1 MIAAISLAPFT
12 HEDDLMTTEFLPA
25 YESMIRNEGG
35 YKLHTV
41 PGDKGGMTYAGIAR
55 NHWPRWPGW
64 PALDSGEIPASTLV
78 AEFYRENFWDKVRG
92 DAIESQ
98 AVAQTLF
105 DFAVNA
111 GVGTAVKL
119 AQLVVGQTPDG
130 ALGPKTLAAINATD
144 PVKFVLSYALAKIAR
159 YRDIVTRDR
168 TQEKFLLGWINRA
181 LREAI

>member
-1 MIAAISLAPFT
+1 MA
-12 HEDDLMTTEFLPA
+12 EFFPA

-35 YKLHTV
+35 YRLHTV
-41 PGDKGGMTYAGIAR
+41 TGDKGGMTYAGIAR

-64 PALDSGEIPASTLV
+64 PALDAGEIPASRMV
-78 AEFYRENFWDKVRG
+78 ADFYRENFWDKVRG
-92 DAIESQ
+92 DALESQ

-111 GVGTAVKL
+111 GVVTAIKL

-130 ALGPKTLAAINATD
+130 ALGPKTLAAINAID